1 MPAKALGSKILTL
14 CKNIKMSVSHVLGAG
29 VYTTKEYD
37 LSPLQQLPV
46 QMDNKGNIKVIGS
59 NTTPALA
66 EYVYVTDGTHTQ
78 PTLDDKTRA
87 GYVYL
92 TDGDQTAAINE
103 NNALQVVTTPTPRPM
118 TAAAIEAT
126 AERSFFITLKYQ
138 LVSKNVVYN
147 MLYVRNPVG
156 SGKNVYINKL
166 NTSNVTSANLFN
178 LTMHTNPTVTS
189 TGVAI
194 GINNAKIGSSTA
206 SVCLA
211 YNGTT
216 VTSNDGTDFAS
227 VSGSGEHNSLNFDYG
242 VILPPNNSI
251 LINGSAFDNNQTLL
265 INFEFSE
272 VAI

>member
-14 CKNIKMSVSHVLGAG
+14 YENIKMNVSHVLVAG
-29 VYTTKEYD
+29 VHTTNDYD
-37 LSPLQQLPV
+37 LAPLQQLPV
-46 QMDNKGNIKVIGS
+46 QMDSVGNIKVTGS
-59 NTTPALA
+59 NRTPALA
-66 EYVYVTDGTHTQ
+66 DYVYV
-78 PTLDDKTRA
+78 
-87 GYVYL
+87 

-194 GINNAKIGSSTA
+194 GIHNAKIGSSTA

-242 VILPPNNSI
+242 VILTPNNSI
-251 LINGSAFDNNQTLL
+251 LINGSAFDNNQTILL
-265 INFEFSE
+265 NFEFSE